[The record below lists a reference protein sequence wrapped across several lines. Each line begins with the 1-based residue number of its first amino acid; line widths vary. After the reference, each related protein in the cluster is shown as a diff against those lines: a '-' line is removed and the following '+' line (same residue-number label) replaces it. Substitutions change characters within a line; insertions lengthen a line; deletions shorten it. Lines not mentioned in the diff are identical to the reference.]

1 MGFLLDSLLGIDM
14 DFDGK
19 IDAGDD
25 LLFMAMMDDDD
36 DEDSDDDL
44 QITGGKY
51 AWCNYRRYCRLK
63 I

>member
-1 MGFLLDSLLGIDM
+1 MGFLLDSFFGIDM

-44 QITGGKY
+44 
-51 AWCNYRRYCRLK
+51 
-63 I
+63 